1 LFSVIA
7 HRGASTRHREN
18 TVEAFRAAAR
28 LGADGVELDVRRCA
42 DGALVVH
49 HDATLPT
56 GEAIVNLKTEEIPAW
71 APLLPAALEACG
83 DLLVNIEIKNAPDE
97 ADWDP
102 TEAVA
107 RAAARLVQ
115 RIGRQ
120 GRTLLSSFTIASI
133 DAAKQ
138 TDPTL
143 PTALLTLPFADQDE
157 AMALVKARGH
167 QALNPH
173 HAAVSAELTAKA
185 HAQQTA
191 VYTWTVDDP
200 DRMRWLAQAGVDGI
214 ITNVPD
220 LALETRNALRQ

>member
-18 TVEAFRAAAR
+18 TVEAFLAAAR
-28 LGADGVELDVRRCA
+28 LGADGVELDVRRAA

-56 GEAIVNLKTEEIPAW
+56 GAAIVNLNSKEIPEW
-71 APLLPAALEACG
+71 VPLLPAALEACG

-107 RAAARLVQ
+107 RGAARLVQ
-115 RIGRQ
+115 RLGRQ
-120 GRTLLSSFTIASI
+120 DKTILSSFTIASI
-133 DAAKQ
+133 DAAKEA
-138 TDPTL
+138 DPTL

-157 AMALVKARGH
+157 ALALIEARGH

-173 HAAVSAELTAKA
+173 HAAVSPELTAKA

-220 LALETRNALRQ
+220 VAIETRSRLPQ